1 MNKKIITG
9 LTMGEPAGIS
19 SEITLKIWK
28 NYRKKIDPFIYFGD
42 PEHLLNTSKIL
53 KLKIPL
59 KVINKVE
66 DAHKIFNNFLPIYK
80 IKLTKK
86 VKLGKPSIKNS
97 NKVLKSIIETVKFAN
112 KKELSSIVTNP
123 VEKNVIKKKNKSFD
137 WHTFYIS
144 KLLNIKNP
152 VMLLSSPKINVI
164 PLTQHLSLKNAIKS
178 LNKNIII
185 STTKTTNKYFK
196 NYFNKNRPKI
206 AIASLNP
213 HAGENGIFGNE
224 EKKIITPAIK
234 IIKKKGINV
243 SGPYPADTIFNTKFS
258 KNFDVIICM
267 YHDQATIPIKTLDFD
282 NGVNITLGL
291 PIIRTSP
298 DHGTA
303 LDIAGKGV
311 ASEKSLYASIKMS
324 QNIAKQN

>member
-86 VKLGKPSIKNS
+86 VKLGKPSIKNT

-137 WHTFYIS
+137 GHTFYIS

>member
-28 NYRKKIDPFIYFGD
+28 NYTKKIDPFIYFGD

-137 WHTFYIS
+137 GHTFYIS

>member
-1 MNKKIITG
+1 
-9 LTMGEPAGIS
+9 MGEPAGIS

-137 WHTFYIS
+137 GHTFYIS

>member
-137 WHTFYIS
+137 GHTFYIS

-303 LDIAGKGV
+303 LDIAGKGI

>member
-137 WHTFYIS
+137 GHTFYIS

-206 AIASLNP
+206 EIASLNP
-213 HAGENGIFGNE
+213 HAGENGIFGN
-224 EKKIITPAIK
+224 
-234 IIKKKGINV
+234 
-243 SGPYPADTIFNTKFS
+243 
-258 KNFDVIICM
+258 
-267 YHDQATIPIKTLDFD
+267 Q
-282 NGVNITLGL
+282 
-291 PIIRTSP
+291 
-298 DHGTA
+298 
-303 LDIAGKGV
+303 
-311 ASEKSLYASIKMS
+311 
-324 QNIAKQN
+324 